1 MVEAK
6 TYSQETSGNLVEFQ
20 YRSQHLRD
28 FYGYGSLPPDP
39 EWPNQARVAVS
50 FVLNLEAG
58 AELSISAGDERNE
71 SVYEIV
77 QEIKEARDLSMESH
91 FEYETRVGLWRVLD
105 LFEKFNIGIT
115 VSICARVLELSPW
128 ISAEVIKRGHEVC
141 CHGYRWEHLANM
153 SEAEERNTISQTI
166 KIIEETTGVR
176 PVGWH
181 TRSPNSCRT
190 RGILVEHG
198 FLYDSDAYND
208 ELPYTVEVSGK
219 SHIVL
224 PYSFDTNDMRFT
236 GSETFR
242 LAKDFSTYLINS
254 FDWLWEEGAS
264 HPRMMSVGLH
274 PRIIGR
280 PGRMQALKDFLDY
293 LQLHDPV
300 WVTRRDYI
308 ARHWQERMKRGD
320 IAIQPLLPGHES

>member
-1 MVEAK
+1 MD
-6 TYSQETSGNLVEFQ
+6 FQ
-20 YRSQHLRD
+20 YRRD
-28 FYGYGSLPPDP
+28 FYGYGSLPPNP
-39 EWPNQARVAVS
+39 KWPDQARIAIS

-77 QEIKEARDLSMESH
+77 QEIKGTPDLSMESH
-91 FEYETRVGLWRVLD
+91 FEYETRVGLWRLLD
-105 LFEKFNIGIT
+105 LFEKFNMSIT
-115 VSICARVLELSPW
+115 VSVRARVLELSPW
-128 ISAEVIKRGHEVC
+128 IGAEIIARGHEIC

-153 SEAEERNTISQTI
+153 TEAEERKTINRTI
-166 KIIEETTGVR
+166 ETIEKTTGVR

-181 TRSPNSCRT
+181 TRSPSSHRT
-190 RGILVEHG
+190 RGLLVEQN

-208 ELPYTVEVSGK
+208 ELPYTVKVLDK
-219 SHIVL
+219 AHIVL

-242 LAKDFSTYLINS
+242 LAKDFSTYLIDS
-254 FDWLWEEGAS
+254 FDWLWEEGKV

-280 PGRMQALKDFLDY
+280 PGRIQGLKDFLVY
-293 LQLHDPV
+293 IRQRSPI
-300 WVTRRDYI
+300 WIARRDQI
-308 ARHWQERMKRGD
+308 ARHWQQRMTQGD
-320 IAIQPLLPGHES
+320 IPVQPRWPGHDS